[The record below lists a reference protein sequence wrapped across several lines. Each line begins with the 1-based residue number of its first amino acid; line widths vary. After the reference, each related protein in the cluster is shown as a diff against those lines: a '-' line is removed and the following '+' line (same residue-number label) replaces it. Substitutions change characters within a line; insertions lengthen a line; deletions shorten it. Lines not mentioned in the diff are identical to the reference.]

1 MTPDFISLFTRP
13 DRAWTSIRQ
22 KEDANSL
29 HYLMHLLLLALI
41 PSVCLFIGITYVGW
55 SLVDEER
62 VRLAADSAFQLCLF
76 LYITMVLGTVIM
88 GLFVHWMARS
98 FDVRPSLN
106 LCIGFI
112 AYTITPFFVAGIAGL
127 YPNPLVRGHRDS
139 AGGPLLD
146 LPAVHRP
153 TGLYAPAQLAELPVC
168 QLDLGRGAAG
178 DSDGA
183 GVDDPVLVILHG
195 ADLHPYRA
203 GEPEL
208 RHPAGAPPGGA
219 RRALNGTHTGFIAA

>member
-127 YPNPLVRGHRDS
+127 YPNRWFAATVILL
-139 AGGPLLD
+139 AGLYSTYLLFTG
-146 LPAVHRP
+146 LPAFMRQRSSQSF
-153 TGLYAPAQLAELPVC
+153 LYA
-168 QLDLGRGAAG
+168 
-178 DSDGA
+178 SSIW
-183 GVDDPVLVILHG
+183 GVALLVIVTVLVSMILFWSFFM
-195 ADLHPYRA
+195 
-203 GEPEL
+203 EPTYTRTVQENQSYGTQQE
-208 RHPAGAPPGGA
+208 RPQEEPGG
-219 RRALNGTHTGFIAA
+219 L

>member
-22 KEDANSL
+22 KEDANNL

-76 LYITMVLGTVIM
+76 LYITMALGTVIM

-127 YPNPLVRGHRDS
+127 YPNRWFAAIVILL
-139 AGGPLLD
+139 AGLYSTYLLFTG
-146 LPAVHRP
+146 LPAFMRQRSSQSF
-153 TGLYAPAQLAELPVC
+153 LYA
-168 QLDLGRGAAG
+168 
-178 DSDGA
+178 SSIW
-183 GVDDPVLVILHG
+183 GVALLVIVTVLVSMILFWSFFM
-195 ADLHPYRA
+195 
-203 GEPEL
+203 EPTYTRTVQENQSYGTQQE
-208 RHPAGAPPGGA
+208 RPQEEPGG
-219 RRALNGTHTGFIAA
+219 L

>member
-1 MTPDFISLFTRP
+1 MTPDFISLLTRP

-29 HYLMHLLLLALI
+29 RYLMHLLLLALI

-127 YPNPLVRGHRDS
+127 YPNRWFAAIVILL
-139 AGGPLLD
+139 AGLYSTYLLFTG
-146 LPAVHRP
+146 LPAFMRQRSSQSF
-153 TGLYAPAQLAELPVC
+153 LYA
-168 QLDLGRGAAG
+168 
-178 DSDGA
+178 SSIW
-183 GVDDPVLVILHG
+183 GVALLVIVTVLVSMILFWSFFM
-195 ADLHPYRA
+195 
-203 GEPEL
+203 EPTYTRTVQENQSYGTQQE
-208 RHPAGAPPGGA
+208 RPQEEPGG
-219 RRALNGTHTGFIAA
+219 L

>member
-1 MTPDFISLFTRP
+1 MTPEFISLFTRP

-76 LYITMVLGTVIM
+76 LYITMVFGTVIM
-88 GLFVHWMARS
+88 GMFVRWMARG
-98 FDVRPSLN
+98 FEVRPSLN

-112 AYTITPFFVAGIAGL
+112 AYTITPFFVAGVAGL
-127 YPNPLVRGHRDS
+127 YPNRWFAAIVILL
-139 AGGPLLD
+139 AGLYSTYLLFTG
-146 LPAVHRP
+146 LPAFMRQRSSQSF
-153 TGLYAPAQLAELPVC
+153 LYA
-168 QLDLGRGAAG
+168 
-178 DSDGA
+178 SSIW
-183 GVDDPVLVILHG
+183 GVALLVVVTVLVSMILFWSFFM
-195 ADLHPYRA
+195 
-203 GEPEL
+203 EPTYTRTVQENQSYGTQQE
-208 RHPAGAPPGGA
+208 RPQEEPGG
-219 RRALNGTHTGFIAA
+219 L

>member
-41 PSVCLFIGITYVGW
+41 PSGCLFIRITYVGW
-55 SLVDEER
+55 RLVDEER

-127 YPNPLVRGHRDS
+127 YPNRWFAAIVILL
-139 AGGPLLD
+139 AGLYSTYLLFTG
-146 LPAVHRP
+146 LPAFIRQRSSQSF
-153 TGLYAPAQLAELPVC
+153 LYA
-168 QLDLGRGAAG
+168 
-178 DSDGA
+178 SSIW
-183 GVDDPVLVILHG
+183 GVALLVIVTVLVSMILFWSFFM
-195 ADLHPYRA
+195 
-203 GEPEL
+203 EPTYTRTVQENQSYGTQQE
-208 RHPAGAPPGGA
+208 RPQEEPGG
-219 RRALNGTHTGFIAA
+219 L

>member
-98 FDVRPSLN
+98 LDVRPSLN

-127 YPNPLVRGHRDS
+127 YPNRWFAAIVILL
-139 AGGPLLD
+139 AGLYSTYLLFTG
-146 LPAVHRP
+146 LPAFMRQRSSQSF
-153 TGLYAPAQLAELPVC
+153 LYA
-168 QLDLGRGAAG
+168 
-178 DSDGA
+178 SSIW
-183 GVDDPVLVILHG
+183 GVALLVIVTVLVSMILFWSFFM
-195 ADLHPYRA
+195 
-203 GEPEL
+203 EPTYTRTVQENQSYGTQQE
-208 RHPAGAPPGGA
+208 RPQEEPGG
-219 RRALNGTHTGFIAA
+219 L

>member
-41 PSVCLFIGITYVGW
+41 PSICLFIGITYVGW

-127 YPNPLVRGHRDS
+127 YPNRWFAAIVILL
-139 AGGPLLD
+139 AGLYSTYLLFTG
-146 LPAVHRP
+146 LPAFMRQRSSQSF
-153 TGLYAPAQLAELPVC
+153 LYA
-168 QLDLGRGAAG
+168 
-178 DSDGA
+178 SSIW
-183 GVDDPVLVILHG
+183 GVALLVIVTVLVSMILFWSFFM
-195 ADLHPYRA
+195 
-203 GEPEL
+203 EPTYTRTVQENQSYGTQQE
-208 RHPAGAPPGGA
+208 RPQEEPGG
-219 RRALNGTHTGFIAA
+219 L

>member
-55 SLVDEER
+55 SLVDGER

-127 YPNPLVRGHRDS
+127 YPNRWFAAIVILL
-139 AGGPLLD
+139 AGLYSTYLLFTG
-146 LPAVHRP
+146 LPAFMRQRSSQSF
-153 TGLYAPAQLAELPVC
+153 LYA
-168 QLDLGRGAAG
+168 
-178 DSDGA
+178 SSIW
-183 GVDDPVLVILHG
+183 GVALLVIVTVLVSMILFWSFFM
-195 ADLHPYRA
+195 
-203 GEPEL
+203 EPTYTRTVQENQSYGTQQE
-208 RHPAGAPPGGA
+208 RPQEEPGG
-219 RRALNGTHTGFIAA
+219 L

>member
-112 AYTITPFFVAGIAGL
+112 AYTITPFFIAGIAGL
-127 YPNPLVRGHRDS
+127 YPNRWFAAIVILL
-139 AGGPLLD
+139 AGLYSTYLLFTG
-146 LPAVHRP
+146 LPAFMRQRSSQSF
-153 TGLYAPAQLAELPVC
+153 LYA
-168 QLDLGRGAAG
+168 
-178 DSDGA
+178 SSIW
-183 GVDDPVLVILHG
+183 GVALLVIVTVLVSMILFWSFFM
-195 ADLHPYRA
+195 
-203 GEPEL
+203 EPTYTRTVQENQSYGTQQE
-208 RHPAGAPPGGA
+208 RPQEEPGG
-219 RRALNGTHTGFIAA
+219 L

>member
-13 DRAWTSIRQ
+13 DRTWTSIRQ
-22 KEDANSL
+22 KEGANSL

-41 PSVCLFIGITYVGW
+41 PSVCLFIGITHVGW

-62 VRLAADSAFQLCLF
+62 VRLAVDSAFQLCLF

-127 YPNPLVRGHRDS
+127 YPNRWFAAIVILL
-139 AGGPLLD
+139 AGLYSTYLLFTG
-146 LPAVHRP
+146 LPAFMRQRSSQSF
-153 TGLYAPAQLAELPVC
+153 LYA
-168 QLDLGRGAAG
+168 
-178 DSDGA
+178 SSIW
-183 GVDDPVLVILHG
+183 GVALLVIVTVLVSMILFWSFFM
-195 ADLHPYRA
+195 
-203 GEPEL
+203 EPTYTRTVQENQSYGTQQE
-208 RHPAGAPPGGA
+208 RPQEEPGG
-219 RRALNGTHTGFIAA
+219 L

>member
-62 VRLAADSAFQLCLF
+62 VQLAADSAFQLCLF

-127 YPNPLVRGHRDS
+127 YPNRWFAAIVILL
-139 AGGPLLD
+139 AGLYSTYLLFTG
-146 LPAVHRP
+146 LPAFMRQRSSQSF
-153 TGLYAPAQLAELPVC
+153 LYA
-168 QLDLGRGAAG
+168 
-178 DSDGA
+178 SSIW
-183 GVDDPVLVILHG
+183 GVALLVIVTVLVSMILFWSFFM
-195 ADLHPYRA
+195 
-203 GEPEL
+203 EPTYTRTVQENQSYGTQQE
-208 RHPAGAPPGGA
+208 RPQEEPGG
-219 RRALNGTHTGFIAA
+219 L

>member
-1 MTPDFISLFTRP
+1 MTPDFISLFPRP

-127 YPNPLVRGHRDS
+127 YPNRWFAAIVILL
-139 AGGPLLD
+139 AGLYSTYLLFTG
-146 LPAVHRP
+146 LPAFMRQRSSQSF
-153 TGLYAPAQLAELPVC
+153 LYA
-168 QLDLGRGAAG
+168 
-178 DSDGA
+178 SSIW
-183 GVDDPVLVILHG
+183 GVALLVIVTVLVSMILFWSFFM
-195 ADLHPYRA
+195 
-203 GEPEL
+203 EPTYTRTVQENQSYGTQQE
-208 RHPAGAPPGGA
+208 RPQEEPGG
-219 RRALNGTHTGFIAA
+219 L

>member
-22 KEDANSL
+22 KEDANNL

-127 YPNPLVRGHRDS
+127 YPNRWFAAIVILL
-139 AGGPLLD
+139 AGLYSTYLLFTG
-146 LPAVHRP
+146 LPAFMRQRSSQSF
-153 TGLYAPAQLAELPVC
+153 LYA
-168 QLDLGRGAAG
+168 
-178 DSDGA
+178 SSIW
-183 GVDDPVLVILHG
+183 GVALLVIVTVLVSMILFWSFFM
-195 ADLHPYRA
+195 
-203 GEPEL
+203 EPTYTRTVQENQSYGTQQE
-208 RHPAGAPPGGA
+208 RPQEEPGG
-219 RRALNGTHTGFIAA
+219 L

>member
-1 MTPDFISLFTRP
+1 MTPEFISLFTRP

-88 GLFVHWMARS
+88 GMFVRWMARG
-98 FDVRPSLN
+98 FEVRPSLN

-112 AYTITPFFVAGIAGL
+112 AYTITPFFVAGVAGL
-127 YPNPLVRGHRDS
+127 YPNRWFAAIVILL
-139 AGGPLLD
+139 AGLYSTYLLFTG
-146 LPAVHRP
+146 LPAFMRQRSSQSF
-153 TGLYAPAQLAELPVC
+153 LYA
-168 QLDLGRGAAG
+168 
-178 DSDGA
+178 SSIW
-183 GVDDPVLVILHG
+183 GVALLVVVTVLVSMILFWSFFM
-195 ADLHPYRA
+195 
-203 GEPEL
+203 EPTYTRTVQENQSYGTQQE
-208 RHPAGAPPGGA
+208 RPQEEPGG
-219 RRALNGTHTGFIAA
+219 L

>member
-76 LYITMVLGTVIM
+76 LYITMVLGTMIM

-127 YPNPLVRGHRDS
+127 YPNRWFAAIVILL
-139 AGGPLLD
+139 AGLYSTYLLFTG
-146 LPAVHRP
+146 LPAFMRQRSSQSF
-153 TGLYAPAQLAELPVC
+153 LYA
-168 QLDLGRGAAG
+168 
-178 DSDGA
+178 SSIW
-183 GVDDPVLVILHG
+183 GVALLVIVTVLVSMILFWSFFM
-195 ADLHPYRA
+195 
-203 GEPEL
+203 EPTYTRTVQENQSYGTQQE
-208 RHPAGAPPGGA
+208 RPQEEPGG
-219 RRALNGTHTGFIAA
+219 L

>member
-127 YPNPLVRGHRDS
+127 YPNRWFAAIVILL
-139 AGGPLLD
+139 AGLYSTYLLFTG
-146 LPAVHRP
+146 LPAFMRQRSSQSF
-153 TGLYAPAQLAELPVC
+153 LYA
-168 QLDLGRGAAG
+168 
-178 DSDGA
+178 SSIW
-183 GVDDPVLVILHG
+183 GVALLVIVTVLVSMILFWSFFM
-195 ADLHPYRA
+195 
-203 GEPEL
+203 EPTYTRTVQENQSYGTQQE
-208 RHPAGAPPGGA
+208 RPQEEPGG
-219 RRALNGTHTGFIAA
+219 L

>member
-22 KEDANSL
+22 KEDANGL

-127 YPNPLVRGHRDS
+127 YPNRWFAAIVILL
-139 AGGPLLD
+139 AGLYSTYLLFTG
-146 LPAVHRP
+146 LPAFMRQRSSQSF
-153 TGLYAPAQLAELPVC
+153 LYA
-168 QLDLGRGAAG
+168 
-178 DSDGA
+178 SSIW
-183 GVDDPVLVILHG
+183 GVALLVIVTVLVSMILFWSFFM
-195 ADLHPYRA
+195 
-203 GEPEL
+203 EPTYTRTVQENQSYGTQQES
-208 RHPAGAPPGGA
+208 PQEEPGG
-219 RRALNGTHTGFIAA
+219 L

>member
-22 KEDANSL
+22 NEDANSL

-127 YPNPLVRGHRDS
+127 YPNRWFAAIVILL
-139 AGGPLLD
+139 AGLYSTYLLFTG
-146 LPAVHRP
+146 LPAFMRQRSSQSF
-153 TGLYAPAQLAELPVC
+153 LYA
-168 QLDLGRGAAG
+168 
-178 DSDGA
+178 SSIW
-183 GVDDPVLVILHG
+183 GVALLVIVTVLVSMILFWSFFM
-195 ADLHPYRA
+195 
-203 GEPEL
+203 EPTYTRTVQENQSYGTQQE
-208 RHPAGAPPGGA
+208 RPKEEPGG
-219 RRALNGTHTGFIAA
+219 L

>member
-22 KEDANSL
+22 KEDANNL

-127 YPNPLVRGHRDS
+127 YPNRWFAAIVILL
-139 AGGPLLD
+139 AGLYSTYLLFTG
-146 LPAVHRP
+146 LPAFMRQRSSQSF
-153 TGLYAPAQLAELPVC
+153 LYA
-168 QLDLGRGAAG
+168 
-178 DSDGA
+178 SSIW
-183 GVDDPVLVILHG
+183 GVALLVIVTVLVSMILFWSFFM
-195 ADLHPYRA
+195 
-203 GEPEL
+203 EPTYTRTVQENQSFGTQQE
-208 RHPAGAPPGGA
+208 RPQEEPGG
-219 RRALNGTHTGFIAA
+219 L

>member
-127 YPNPLVRGHRDS
+127 YPNRWFAAIVILL
-139 AGGPLLD
+139 AGLYSTSLLFTG
-146 LPAVHRP
+146 LPAFMRQRSSQSF
-153 TGLYAPAQLAELPVC
+153 LYA
-168 QLDLGRGAAG
+168 
-178 DSDGA
+178 SSIW
-183 GVDDPVLVILHG
+183 GVALLVIVTVLVSMILFWSFFM
-195 ADLHPYRA
+195 
-203 GEPEL
+203 EPTYTRTVQENQSYGTQQE
-208 RHPAGAPPGGA
+208 RPQEEPGG
-219 RRALNGTHTGFIAA
+219 L

>member
-55 SLVDEER
+55 RLVDEER

-127 YPNPLVRGHRDS
+127 YPNRWFAAIVILL
-139 AGGPLLD
+139 AGLYSTYLLFTG
-146 LPAVHRP
+146 LPAFMRQRSSQSF
-153 TGLYAPAQLAELPVC
+153 LYA
-168 QLDLGRGAAG
+168 
-178 DSDGA
+178 SSIW
-183 GVDDPVLVILHG
+183 GVALLVIVTVLVSMILFWSFFM
-195 ADLHPYRA
+195 
-203 GEPEL
+203 EPTYTRTVQENQSYGTQQE
-208 RHPAGAPPGGA
+208 RPQEEPGG
-219 RRALNGTHTGFIAA
+219 L

>member
-127 YPNPLVRGHRDS
+127 YPNRWFAAIVILL
-139 AGGPLLD
+139 AGLYSTYLLFTG
-146 LPAVHRP
+146 LPAFMRQRSSQSF
-153 TGLYAPAQLAELPVC
+153 LYA
-168 QLDLGRGAAG
+168 G
-178 DSDGA
+178 SIW
-183 GVDDPVLVILHG
+183 GVALLVIVTVLVSMILFWSFFM
-195 ADLHPYRA
+195 
-203 GEPEL
+203 EPTYTRTVQENQSYGTQQE
-208 RHPAGAPPGGA
+208 RPQEEPGG
-219 RRALNGTHTGFIAA
+219 L

>member
-76 LYITMVLGTVIM
+76 LYITMVLGTVMM

-127 YPNPLVRGHRDS
+127 YPNRWFAAIVILL
-139 AGGPLLD
+139 AGLYSTYLLFTG
-146 LPAVHRP
+146 LPAFMRQRSSQSF
-153 TGLYAPAQLAELPVC
+153 LYA
-168 QLDLGRGAAG
+168 
-178 DSDGA
+178 SSIW
-183 GVDDPVLVILHG
+183 GVALLVIVTVLVSMILFWSFFM
-195 ADLHPYRA
+195 
-203 GEPEL
+203 EPTYTRTVQENQSYGTQQE
-208 RHPAGAPPGGA
+208 RPQEEPGG
-219 RRALNGTHTGFIAA
+219 L

>member
-62 VRLAADSAFQLCLF
+62 VRLASDSAFQLCLF

-127 YPNPLVRGHRDS
+127 YPNRWFAAIVILL
-139 AGGPLLD
+139 AGLYSTYLLFTG
-146 LPAVHRP
+146 LPAFMRQRSSQSF
-153 TGLYAPAQLAELPVC
+153 LYA
-168 QLDLGRGAAG
+168 
-178 DSDGA
+178 SSIW
-183 GVDDPVLVILHG
+183 GVALLVIVTVLVSMILFWSFFM
-195 ADLHPYRA
+195 
-203 GEPEL
+203 EPTYTRTVQENQSYGTQQE
-208 RHPAGAPPGGA
+208 RPQEEPGG
-219 RRALNGTHTGFIAA
+219 L

>member
-76 LYITMVLGTVIM
+76 LYITMGLGTVIM

-127 YPNPLVRGHRDS
+127 YPNRWFAAIVILL
-139 AGGPLLD
+139 AGLYSTYLLFTG
-146 LPAVHRP
+146 LPAFMRQRSSQSF
-153 TGLYAPAQLAELPVC
+153 LYA
-168 QLDLGRGAAG
+168 
-178 DSDGA
+178 SSIW
-183 GVDDPVLVILHG
+183 GVALLVIVTVLVSMILFWSFFM
-195 ADLHPYRA
+195 
-203 GEPEL
+203 EPTYTRTVQENQSYGTQQE
-208 RHPAGAPPGGA
+208 RPQEEPGG
-219 RRALNGTHTGFIAA
+219 L

>member
-127 YPNPLVRGHRDS
+127 YPNRWFAAIVILL
-139 AGGPLLD
+139 AGLYSTYLLFTG
-146 LPAVHRP
+146 LPAFMRQRSSQSF
-153 TGLYAPAQLAELPVC
+153 LYASSIWGVAL
-168 QLDLGRGAAG
+168 LGI
-178 DSDGA
+178 
-183 GVDDPVLVILHG
+183 VTVLVSMILFWSFFM
-195 ADLHPYRA
+195 
-203 GEPEL
+203 EPTYTRTVQENQSYGTQQE
-208 RHPAGAPPGGA
+208 RPQEEPGG
-219 RRALNGTHTGFIAA
+219 L

>member
-41 PSVCLFIGITYVGW
+41 PSVCLFVGITYVGW

-62 VRLAADSAFQLCLF
+62 VRLAADSAFQLCLL

-127 YPNPLVRGHRDS
+127 YPNRWFAAIVILL
-139 AGGPLLD
+139 AGLYSTYLLFTG
-146 LPAVHRP
+146 LPAFMRQRSSQSF
-153 TGLYAPAQLAELPVC
+153 LYA
-168 QLDLGRGAAG
+168 
-178 DSDGA
+178 SSIW
-183 GVDDPVLVILHG
+183 GVALLVIVTVLVSMILFWSFFM
-195 ADLHPYRA
+195 
-203 GEPEL
+203 EPTYTRTVQENQSYGTQQE
-208 RHPAGAPPGGA
+208 RPQEEPGG
-219 RRALNGTHTGFIAA
+219 L

>member
-76 LYITMVLGTVIM
+76 LYITMVLGAVIM

-127 YPNPLVRGHRDS
+127 YPNRWFAAIVILL
-139 AGGPLLD
+139 AGLYSTYLLFTG
-146 LPAVHRP
+146 LPAFMRQRSSQSF
-153 TGLYAPAQLAELPVC
+153 LYA
-168 QLDLGRGAAG
+168 
-178 DSDGA
+178 SSIW
-183 GVDDPVLVILHG
+183 GVALLVIVTVLVSMILFWSFFM
-195 ADLHPYRA
+195 
-203 GEPEL
+203 EPTYTRTVQENQSYGTQQE
-208 RHPAGAPPGGA
+208 RPQEEPGG
-219 RRALNGTHTGFIAA
+219 L

>member
-22 KEDANSL
+22 KEGANSL

-127 YPNPLVRGHRDS
+127 YPNRWFAAIVILL
-139 AGGPLLD
+139 AGLYSTYLLFTG
-146 LPAVHRP
+146 LPAFMRQRSSQSF
-153 TGLYAPAQLAELPVC
+153 LYA
-168 QLDLGRGAAG
+168 
-178 DSDGA
+178 SSIW
-183 GVDDPVLVILHG
+183 GVALLVIVTVLVSMILFWSFFM
-195 ADLHPYRA
+195 
-203 GEPEL
+203 EPTYTRTVQENQSYGTQQE
-208 RHPAGAPPGGA
+208 RPQEEPGG
-219 RRALNGTHTGFIAA
+219 L

>member
-22 KEDANSL
+22 TEDANSL

-127 YPNPLVRGHRDS
+127 YPNRWFAAIVILL
-139 AGGPLLD
+139 AGLYSTYLLFTG
-146 LPAVHRP
+146 LPAFMRQRSSQSF
-153 TGLYAPAQLAELPVC
+153 LYA
-168 QLDLGRGAAG
+168 
-178 DSDGA
+178 SSIW
-183 GVDDPVLVILHG
+183 GVALLVIVTVLVSMILFWSFFM
-195 ADLHPYRA
+195 
-203 GEPEL
+203 EPTYTRTVQENQSYGTQQE
-208 RHPAGAPPGGA
+208 RPQEEPGG
-219 RRALNGTHTGFIAA
+219 L

>member
-127 YPNPLVRGHRDS
+127 YPNRWFAAIVILL
-139 AGGPLLD
+139 AGLYSTYLLFIG
-146 LPAVHRP
+146 LPAFMRQRSSQSF
-153 TGLYAPAQLAELPVC
+153 LYA
-168 QLDLGRGAAG
+168 
-178 DSDGA
+178 SSIW
-183 GVDDPVLVILHG
+183 GVALLVIVTVLVSMILFWSFFM
-195 ADLHPYRA
+195 
-203 GEPEL
+203 EPTYTRTVQENQSYGTQQE
-208 RHPAGAPPGGA
+208 RPQEEPGG
-219 RRALNGTHTGFIAA
+219 L

>member
-41 PSVCLFIGITYVGW
+41 PGVCLFIGITYVGW

-127 YPNPLVRGHRDS
+127 YPNRWFAAIVILL
-139 AGGPLLD
+139 AGLYSTYLLFTG
-146 LPAVHRP
+146 LPAFMRQRSSQSF
-153 TGLYAPAQLAELPVC
+153 LYA
-168 QLDLGRGAAG
+168 
-178 DSDGA
+178 SSIW
-183 GVDDPVLVILHG
+183 GVALLVIVTVLVSMILFWSFFM
-195 ADLHPYRA
+195 
-203 GEPEL
+203 EPTYTRTVQENQSYGTQQE
-208 RHPAGAPPGGA
+208 RPQEEPGG
-219 RRALNGTHTGFIAA
+219 L

>member
-112 AYTITPFFVAGIAGL
+112 AYTITPFFVAGSAGL
-127 YPNPLVRGHRDS
+127 YPNRWFAAIVILL
-139 AGGPLLD
+139 AGLYSTYLLFTG
-146 LPAVHRP
+146 LPAFMRQRSSQSF
-153 TGLYAPAQLAELPVC
+153 LYA
-168 QLDLGRGAAG
+168 
-178 DSDGA
+178 SSIW
-183 GVDDPVLVILHG
+183 GVALLVIVTVLVSMILFWSFFM
-195 ADLHPYRA
+195 
-203 GEPEL
+203 EPTYTRTVQENQSYGTQQE
-208 RHPAGAPPGGA
+208 RPQEEPGG
-219 RRALNGTHTGFIAA
+219 L

>member
-127 YPNPLVRGHRDS
+127 YPNRWFAAIVILL
-139 AGGPLLD
+139 AGFYSTYLLFTG
-146 LPAVHRP
+146 LPAFMRQRSSQSF
-153 TGLYAPAQLAELPVC
+153 LYA
-168 QLDLGRGAAG
+168 
-178 DSDGA
+178 SSIW
-183 GVDDPVLVILHG
+183 GVALLVIVTVLVSMILFWSFFM
-195 ADLHPYRA
+195 
-203 GEPEL
+203 EPTYTRTVQENQSYGTQQE
-208 RHPAGAPPGGA
+208 RPQEEPGG
-219 RRALNGTHTGFIAA
+219 L

>member
-29 HYLMHLLLLALI
+29 RYLMHLLLLALI

-127 YPNPLVRGHRDS
+127 YPNRWFAAIVILL
-139 AGGPLLD
+139 AGLYSTYLLFTG
-146 LPAVHRP
+146 LPAFMRQRSSQSF
-153 TGLYAPAQLAELPVC
+153 LYA
-168 QLDLGRGAAG
+168 
-178 DSDGA
+178 SSIW
-183 GVDDPVLVILHG
+183 GVALLVIVTVLVSMILFWSFFM
-195 ADLHPYRA
+195 
-203 GEPEL
+203 EPTYTRTVQENQSYGTQQE
-208 RHPAGAPPGGA
+208 RPQEEPGG
-219 RRALNGTHTGFIAA
+219 L